1 MKYRQDMAQAE
12 LDCKKCQMEQKD
24 EASERLNDSSNI
36 EQGADTIPVEYNLRR
51 SSLVNRVVSERRR
64 KEPKQPKP
72 KTKPPPLSK
81 YRRKSAN
88 ARERTRMVDINDG
101 FAQLRGVLP
110 QIEQSSKMTK
120 ITTLRL
126 ALNYISALRHTL
138 GYEKDCDGNSD
149 AASPQSLPYDDL
161 ASDAASLPSTSS
173 SGDELCQSPM
183 DGDFLSSDDLITDD
197 MDLINFDPSA
207 ELLLT

>member
-1 MKYRQDMAQAE
+1 MAQAE
-12 LDCKKCQMEQKD
+12 LDCKQCHNEQKD
-24 EASERLNDSSNI
+24 EVTDKKYETQNTESI
-36 EQGADTIPVEYNLRR
+36 EEKTPVEYNLRR
-51 SSLVNRVVSERRR
+51 SSLVNRVVSERLR
-64 KEPKQPKP
+64 KEPRKPKP
-72 KTKPPPLSK
+72 KSKPPPLSK
-81 YRRKSAN
+81 YRRRSAN

-101 FAQLRGVLP
+101 FAELRSVLP
-110 QIEQSSKMTK
+110 TIEASSKMTK

-138 GYEKDCDGNSD
+138 GYENDADGNSD
-149 AASPQSLPYDDL
+149 AASTRSVSYDDL
-161 ASDAASLPSTSS
+161 ASDAASLPSASS

-183 DGDFLSSDDLITDD
+183 DGDFLSSEDLLAGD

>member
-1 MKYRQDMAQAE
+1 MAQAE
-12 LDCKKCQMEQKD
+12 LDCKQCHNEQKD
-24 EASERLNDSSNI
+24 EVTDKTYETQNI
-36 EQGADTIPVEYNLRR
+36 ESIEEKAQVEYNLRR
-51 SSLVNRVVSERRR
+51 SSLVNRVVSERLR
-64 KEPKQPKP
+64 KEPRKPKP
-72 KTKPPPLSK
+72 KSKPPPLSK
-81 YRRKSAN
+81 YRRRSAN

-101 FAQLRGVLP
+101 FAELRGVLP
-110 QIEQSSKMTK
+110 TIEASSKMTK

-138 GYEKDCDGNSD
+138 GYENDVDGNSD
-149 AASPQSLPYDDL
+149 AASTQSVSYDDL

-173 SGDELCQSPM
+173 SSGDEHCQSPM
-183 DGDFLSSDDLITDD
+183 DGDFLSSDDLLTGD

>member
-1 MKYRQDMAQAE
+1 MAQAE
-12 LDCKKCQMEQKD
+12 VDCKRCTDGRKD
-24 EASERLNDSSNI
+24 EDKDKNTSNSDLSLDNI
-36 EQGADTIPVEYNLRR
+36 QVEYNLRR

-64 KEPKQPKP
+64 KEPRQPKP

-101 FAQLRGVLP
+101 FAQLRSVLP
-110 QIEQSSKMTK
+110 TIEASAKMTK

-126 ALNYISALRHTL
+126 ALNYISALRQTL
-138 GYEKDCDGNSD
+138 GYENEDD
-149 AASPQSLPYDDL
+149 ASSTRSVAYDDL
-161 ASDAASLPSTSS
+161 ASDAASLPSSSS

-183 DGDFLSSDDLITDD
+183 DGDILHSDDMMTDD
-197 MDLINFDPSA
+197 LDIMNFDPSA

>member
-1 MKYRQDMAQAE
+1 MSHHVSE
-12 LDCKKCQMEQKD
+12 VCKQCKNEQKD
-24 EASERLNDSSNI
+24 EAMDQTFESQKTESLTEETS
-36 EQGADTIPVEYNLRR
+36 VEYNLRR

-72 KTKPPPLSK
+72 KSKPPPLSK

-101 FAQLRGVLP
+101 FEQLRGVLP
-110 QIEQSSKMTK
+110 TIEASSKMTK

-138 GYEKDCDGNSD
+138 GYENEDWNSD
-149 AASPQSLPYDDL
+149 TSSMRSVPYDDL

-173 SGDELCQSPM
+173 SGDEQCQSSM
-183 DGDFLSSDDLITDD
+183 DEDFLSSDDLISDNL
-197 MDLINFDPSA
+197 DLINFDPSA

>member
-1 MKYRQDMAQAE
+1 MAQAE
-12 LDCKKCQMEQKD
+12 LDCKQCNKEQKD
-24 EASERLNDSSNI
+24 EVTDKKYETQNI
-36 EQGADTIPVEYNLRR
+36 ESIEEKTPVEYNLRR
-51 SSLVNRVVSERRR
+51 SSLVNRVVSERLR
-64 KEPKQPKP
+64 KEPRKPKP
-72 KTKPPPLSK
+72 KSKPPPLSK
-81 YRRKSAN
+81 YRRRSAN

-101 FAQLRGVLP
+101 FAELRSVLP
-110 QIEQSSKMTK
+110 TIEASSKMTK

-138 GYEKDCDGNSD
+138 GYENDADGNSD
-149 AASPQSLPYDDL
+149 AASTRSVSYDDL

-183 DGDFLSSDDLITDD
+183 DGDFLSSEDLLTGD